1 MIVCSVCILLGTKS
15 TLSGGVSDAISGRGM
30 IESTSRRTLANLG
43 SGCILLVSHELQRFA
58 PQLGFYSRSL
68 R

>member
-43 SGCILLVSHELQRFA
+43 SGCILLVSHGWAQ
-58 PQLGFYSRSL
+58 
-68 R
+68 